1 MTKIAFVA
9 DVHIG
14 NHNQFKGEL
23 KAGLNDRCRLV
34 VKTLERA
41 TEVAAQE
48 GAELFVVCGD
58 LFDNVRPS
66 PQMLAATQ
74 AALEPYDGM
83 STHVMVGNHDSAS
96 SEEGDHAIGPMLP
109 VADVSERPTII
120 EFDDLDLL
128 VVPHH
133 PGPAKEWFGQ
143 SVRKLVAKS
152 KNKARVLCFH
162 LGIEDSTTPKWLQ
175 GSHSSVHLTAV
186 EQLMKECG
194 LIACFAG
201 DWHDH
206 NHWYVIDGSHDV
218 VQVGTLAPTGFD
230 NPGLDGYGYVAFFDT
245 KTSPMVS
252 FVEIPGPRFVKIEG
266 PKAESMIKKA
276 TDDGHTVF
284 VKWTS
289 SVADLGL
296 SQETAV
302 KWKERGVCGGFR
314 VEPSKD
320 EMADV
325 AQQAA
330 EAASSADNL
339 DEAIATYVEKTFG
352 DTPDVDPAVILAK
365 TKSYLEA

>member
-23 KAGLNDRCRLV
+23 KSGLNERCRLV
-34 VKTLERA
+34 VSTLEKAVDVA
-41 TEVAAQE
+41 TQE
-48 GAELFVVCGD
+48 EADLLVVCGD

-66 PQMLAATQ
+66 PQIIAATQ
-74 AALEPYDGM
+74 RALDPGNAVPV
-83 STHVMVGNHDSAS
+83 HILVGNHDSAS
-96 SEEGDHAIGPMLP
+96 SERGDHAIGPMLP
-109 VADVSERPTII
+109 IADVSEKPSILG
-120 EFDDLDLL
+120 FDELDLL
-128 VVPHH
+128 MVPHQ

-152 KNKARVLCFH
+152 KKKAKVLCFH

-175 GSHSSVHLTAV
+175 GSHSSVHLDAL

-194 LIACFAG
+194 LLACFAG

-206 NHWYVIDGSHDV
+206 KHWYVIDGSHDV

-245 KTSPMVS
+245 EARPLVS

-266 PKAESMIKKA
+266 PKAEGMIQKA
-276 TDDGHTVF
+276 TDEGQMVF

-289 SVADLGL
+289 LLADLGI
-296 SQETAV
+296 SQETAE
-302 KWKERGVCGGFR
+302 KWKSNAICAGYR

-320 EMADV
+320 EMEEV
-325 AQQAA
+325 AQRAA
-330 EAASSADNL
+330 EAASSADTL
-339 DEAIATYVEKTFG
+339 EEAIVSYVEKTFA
-352 DTPDVDPAVILAK
+352 DVPDVDVSVILEK
-365 TKSYLEA
+365 TKHYLEA